1 MNEQELENYE
11 TIRNGGVGIYPMERG
26 LIAVHGN
33 EAVQF
38 LDGLITND
46 MKTLEDGSEMLAAFP
61 NAQGRLIAVVRIRRE
76 ANRYLFETEAAT
88 HKALHDNLFRFTFAG
103 DFFVEDLSAEFAYF
117 EVFGSDI
124 VSLEADEMKTFASP
138 FGQSV
143 FLTREKADAFAEDL
157 AASGAV
163 RISDGL
169 YEVLRIENG
178 VPRYGVDMDGTTV
191 VPELGIDA
199 LISYNKGCYIGQEI
213 IARIH
218 FRGHVAKQL
227 TGLMSEPQ
235 TSLSKDDANGF
246 LAGAE
251 LTTAEGK
258 PAGRITSAVNSPKLE
273 RRIALGFV
281 RYDHLDEGTVLK
293 CAEADVTV
301 KKLPFV

>member
-11 TIRNGGVGIYPMERG
+11 TIRKGGVGIYPMERG
-26 LIAVHGN
+26 LIAVRGG

-46 MKTLEDGSEMLAAFP
+46 VKTLEDGAEMLAAFP
-61 NAQGRLIAVVRIRRE
+61 NAQGRLIAVVRVRRE
-76 ANRYLFETEAAT
+76 ADRYLFETEAAT
-88 HKALHDNLFRFTFAG
+88 HKALYDNLFRFTFAG

-117 EVFGSDI
+117 EVFGSEI

-143 FLTREKADAFAEDL
+143 FIKREKDEAFCEDL
-157 AASGAV
+157 TASGAV
-163 RISDGL
+163 LVSEDL
-169 YEVLRIENG
+169 YDVLRVEHG
-178 VPRYGVDMDGTTV
+178 VPRYGLDMDETTV

-227 TGLMSEPQ
+227 TGLVFNEGSEVAA
-235 TSLSKDDANGF
+235 D
-246 LAGAE
+246 AE

-258 PAGRITSAVNSPKLE
+258 PAGRITSTVYSPKLE
-273 RRIALGFV
+273 RTIALGYV
-281 RYDHLDEGTVLK
+281 RYDFLEEGTKLNVSDGM
-293 CAEADVTV
+293 AVTR
-301 KKLPFV
+301 KLPFL